1 MTKLRN
7 NLDEM
12 QEQNLLNIEKTGFWI
27 AYWGLVIAIVVQALI
42 YEENAFAYIRGEVII
57 LFVSGICMTLE
68 CIRKGIWSRSIP
80 ATPQA
85 NLLCSFVAAG
95 AFSLI
100 LGVIKYIQYGSLPGA
115 FASAVIFFIS
125 MFILCF
131 VLLSGLLFF
140 YKRKKEKLEAEDEE

>member
-1 MTKLRN
+1 MKKLRN

-12 QEQNLLNIEKTGFWI
+12 QEQNLLNIEKTGFWM
-27 AYWGLVIAIVVQALI
+27 AYWGLVIAIVAQTLI
-42 YEENAFAYIRGEVII
+42 YKENAFAYIRGECII
-57 LFVSGICMTLE
+57 LFVSSICMALE

-80 ATPQA
+80 ATPRA

-100 LGVIKYIQYGSLPGA
+100 LGVIKYIQYGSVPGA

-125 MFILCF
+125 MFFLCF
-131 VLLSGLLFF
+131 VVLSGMLFF
-140 YKRKKEKLEAEDEE
+140 YNRKKEKLEAEDEE